1 MEDLSL
7 QLSNA
12 LSNLGVNCS
21 DRKQVSE
28 FVNFLYQDQP
38 DTEKTAELLRLKRF
52 VINFFTSLPSEN
64 INITGAYQG
73 LEQDDE

>member
-12 LSNLGVNCS
+12 LNNLGVNCS
-21 DRKQVSE
+21 NRKQVSE

-38 DTEKTAELLRLKRF
+38 NTEKTADIKALR
-52 VINFFTSLPSEN
+52 
-64 INITGAYQG
+64 Y
-73 LEQDDE
+73 